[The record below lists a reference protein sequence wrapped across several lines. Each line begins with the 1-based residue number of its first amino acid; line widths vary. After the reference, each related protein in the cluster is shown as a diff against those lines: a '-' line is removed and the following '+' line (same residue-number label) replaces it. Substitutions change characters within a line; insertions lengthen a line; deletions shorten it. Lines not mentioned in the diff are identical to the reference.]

1 MFLGHFAVGFG
12 AKALAPETSLGS
24 LFLAALLPDL
34 LWPTLLLLG
43 VERVWIGPESTEVMP
58 LNFEYFPFSHGLAL
72 VVVWGVLVAVVY
84 LVLRQYARGAIV
96 MGLAVISHWFL
107 DLVVHHP
114 DLPLYPGSTRYGLG
128 LWSSKSGTLV
138 VEMTL
143 FLVGIGI
150 YFNKTVPRDDKGDWR
165 LGCLI
170 VALMGIYFFNLFG
183 PPPPGVSAI
192 IWAGQAQWV
201 LILWAYWADNYR
213 MAVHSIEEEDDESS
227 NSDTK

>member
-84 LVLRQYARGAIV
+84 LVLRQYARGAVV

-170 VALMGIYFFNLFG
+170 VALMGIYFFNLF
-183 PPPPGVSAI
+183 
-192 IWAGQAQWV
+192 
-201 LILWAYWADNYR
+201 
-213 MAVHSIEEEDDESS
+213 
-227 NSDTK
+227 